1 MISGRHYLRSCL
13 RDYGIQWKENVE
25 YCCTVRI
32 GRKHLPGMSHS
43 LDSMCDFYGIA
54 LDHHKADSDSHAAA
68 EVLLRY
74 MREGVDVEKWI
85 RTFRMCGHL

>member
-1 MISGRHYLRSCL
+1 
-13 RDYGIQWKENVE
+13 
-25 YCCTVRI
+25 
-32 GRKHLPGMSHS
+32 MSHS

-74 MREGVDVEKWI
+74 MREGVDVEK
-85 RTFRMCGHL
+85 